1 MAGPAIWEVSRGIW
15 VTLLAGLQQVG
26 LDARL
31 GVIRSLDGM
40 NAMAI
45 IANGFI
51 GFCIRILVL
60 KQSHGGAVEIGHI
73 CVKHIGGDFIL
84 LHQLFICMAFSAQ
97 LG

>member
-15 VTLLAGLQQVG
+15 VALLAGFQQVG
-26 LDARL
+26 LNARL
-31 GVIRSLDGM
+31 RIIRGFDGM
-40 NAMAI
+40 DAMTI
-45 IANGFI
+45 VANGFI
-51 GFCIRILVL
+51 GFYIRILMF